1 MERTLAAFIL
11 LSTII
16 VFGFIATMRYLEIYK
31 AQKLGDDLGGEN
43 AGGQNSLGTGELQN
57 LIQAA
62 MFEAI
67 QPVEERL
74 GRMEKALR
82 QLPEAKKESSSISM
96 PLPREGDDD

>member
-1 MERTLAAFIL
+1 MPISLVILIL
-11 LSTII
+11 LSSLI

-31 AQKLGDDLGGEN
+31 SEKLGDDAGGEN

-62 MFEAI
+62 MFDAI

-74 GRMEKALR
+74 DRMEVALR
-82 QLPEAKKESSSISM
+82 QLPAAQKESKPLSQ
-96 PLPREGDDD
+96 PLPNEDGGE